1 MKKIKPSRNTDDV
14 DSILDS
20 ALSLKTKNKSLY
32 DGFKKNKTINEVLDK
47 PTVLTIYEMIKSQI
61 LSYVNGVIRAGK
73 ESVVFWAVSP
83 DNDDIALKTY
93 LISTSSFKKRASYI
107 SGDPRF
113 SRIKS
118 GTRNL
123 VYLWAKKEYQNL
135 TSCIGCGIPVVKPIA
150 VRKNVLVLEFIGKNG
165 VPEKTLVECEVN
177 KKDYKSAIL
186 LIEQLYK
193 KAHLVHGDFSEY
205 NIFKTK
211 NGLILFDLG
220 SAVDLQHPT

>member
-1 MKKIKPSRNTDDV
+1 MH
-14 DSILDS
+14 
-20 ALSLKTKNKSLY
+20 

-113 SRIKS
+113 FRIKS

-135 TSCIGCGIPVVKPIA
+135 TVNGKYTTPDFIIMFIPNENVYLIVKELIDKETNKIEDGVIMAGPDNLNFIILMWAYINGILKVQ
-150 VRKNVLVLEFIGKNG
+150 
-165 VPEKTLVECEVN
+165 
-177 KKDYKSAIL
+177 SQ
-186 LIEQLYK
+186 IEQIRK
-193 KAHLVHGDFSEY
+193 ET
-205 NIFKTK
+205 I
-211 NGLILFDLG
+211 
-220 SAVDLQHPT
+220 

>member
-1 MKKIKPSRNTDDV
+1 MH
-14 DSILDS
+14 
-20 ALSLKTKNKSLY
+20 

-83 DNDDIALKTY
+83 ANDDIALKTY
-93 LISTSSFKKRASYI
+93 LVSTSSFKKRASYI

-135 TSCIGCGIPVVKPIA
+135 TSCIRCGIPVVKPIA

-165 VPEKTLVECEVN
+165 VPEKTLVECQ
-177 KKDYKSAIL
+177 K
-186 LIEQLYK
+186 
-193 KAHLVHGDFSEY
+193 
-205 NIFKTK
+205 
-211 NGLILFDLG
+211 
-220 SAVDLQHPT
+220 

>member
-1 MKKIKPSRNTDDV
+1 MKKIKPSKNTDDV

-20 ALSLKTKNKSLY
+20 TLFLKTKKKSLH

-83 DNDDIALKTY
+83 DNDDIALKIY
-93 LISTSSFKKRASYI
+93 LISTASFKKRASYI
-107 SGDPRF
+107 LGDPRF

-135 TSCIGCGIPVVKPIA
+135 ISCIGCGISVVKPVAI
-150 VRKNVLVLEFIGKNG
+150 RKNVLALEFVGKNG
-165 VPEKTLVECEVN
+165 VPEKTLVECKVCL
-177 KKDYKSAIL
+177 S
-186 LIEQLYK
+186 LI
-193 KAHLVHGDFSEY
+193 H
-205 NIFKTK
+205 I
-211 NGLILFDLG
+211 
-220 SAVDLQHPT
+220 